1 MQLDNTQL
9 KFDAAQ
15 IETIIDRVA
24 PLIATPELQG
34 EARGLLHIVASECN
48 SSAEFSTYIANLLK
62 RNAERS

>member
-1 MQLDNTQL
+1 MQLNTIPL
-9 KFDAAQ
+9 GFNAAQ

-34 EARGLLHIVASECN
+34 EARGLLHIAASECK
-48 SSAEFSTYIANLLK
+48 SSAEFSTYIANLLE